1 MRTVDVHINWK
12 CRFEKEILTYKT
24 SSFPVVYINV
34 FILAKF
40 ISVSEINGSI
50 WGTFRKSL
58 TSNME
63 RHLVSIVW
71 KRAW

>member
-34 FILAKF
+34 FILVKF
-40 ISVSEINGSI
+40 ISVSEINGTDAYGI
-50 WGTFRKSL
+50 NCLVHTQNFLGKEHL
-58 TSNME
+58 TL
-63 RHLVSIVW
+63 RYDT
-71 KRAW
+71 